1 VPKDNT
7 LRPPRS
13 DLSKGSERGCFT
25 PSARY
30 KDEEFFFMPSD
41 EELFFVPS
49 IDTVPSIDRP
59 HPELAPDG
67 RMSKDA

>member
-13 DLSKGSERGCFT
+13 GPSIGSERGCFT

-30 KDEEFFFMPSD
+30 KDEGF
-41 EELFFVPS
+41 LFC
-49 IDTVPSIDRP
+49 ITVGDAILTLP
-59 HPELAPDG
+59 HPERA
-67 RMSKDA
+67 RSAQSKDAGC

>member
-13 DLSKGSERGCFT
+13 GPSIGSERGCFT

-30 KDEEFFFMPSD
+30 KDEEIS
-41 EELFFVPS
+41 LW
-49 IDTVPSIDRP
+49 
-59 HPELAPDG
+59 HQPDG
-67 RMSKDA
+67 RCHANPSSS

>member
-13 DLSKGSERGCFT
+13 GPSIGSERGCFT

-30 KDEEFFFMPSD
+30 KDEE
-41 EELFFVPS
+41 
-49 IDTVPSIDRP
+49 IR
-59 HPELAPDG
+59 DG
-67 RMSKDA
+67 IENST

>member
-13 DLSKGSERGCFT
+13 GPSIGSERGCFT

-30 KDEEFFFMPSD
+30 KDEVDF
-41 EELFFVPS
+41 
-49 IDTVPSIDRP
+49 
-59 HPELAPDG
+59 DG
-67 RMSKDA
+67 IKKSTSS